1 MDTLAVA
8 GLPVAAEH
16 AQVLERLRQLT
27 AWQQAQQERLRR
39 HQQEQIARLRGEHD
53 ASQLAPS
60 VARLEQMCAAD
71 ISPSPS
77 SSVSSRDIVWTS
89 RQHQLAP
96 ARDESVRHVNIPV
109 PLDDPLPSRVLT
121 TNAGLLE
128 GGEEEVL
135 SDSGMET
142 GEQGSEEETVQG
154 RESTESGDSHFRGTG
169 ERRGQDSSQATD
181 RPIRPGVGKQGVVSV
196 HWLNCVCVLR

>member
-53 ASQLAPS
+53 ASGSPQLLC
-60 VARLEQMCAAD
+60 VAD
-71 ISPSPS
+71 VSPRTQPQSLGPS
-77 SSVSSRDIVWTS
+77 SSVSSRDSVWTS
-89 RQHQLAP
+89 HQQQLTP
-96 ARDESVRHVNIPV
+96 PPKDEDIHRDDIPV
-109 PLDDPLPSRVLT
+109 PLEDPLPSRVLSSA
-121 TNAGLLE
+121 AGLLE
-128 GGEEEVL
+128 GREEEAL

-142 GEQGSEEETVQG
+142 GEQGSEEETAQG
-154 RESTESGDSHFRGTG
+154 RGSTGSGDSHFRGT
-169 ERRGQDSSQATD
+169 EQRRVQDFSQATD
-181 RPIRPGVGKQGVVSV
+181 RPIRPGVGK
-196 HWLNCVCVLR
+196 